1 VTCKHGQLECL
12 GNAHE
17 LCLHAHLPLS
27 TFYATLACMNYQN
40 FPGDIGKVELTR
52 RCAETN
58 SVDWWGSGLGKC
70 IEGNHNG
77 TGTEIDMAEART
89 RTEKGRG
96 WKKLIAKEG
105 HRRLLSSVN
114 TTQEAGI
121 TTSCTIE
128 IASSVVQGGKRVC
141 VVDAGVWKGCDVSAA
156 CSHVRKHGS

>member
-1 VTCKHGQLECL
+1 
-12 GNAHE
+12 
-17 LCLHAHLPLS
+17 
-27 TFYATLACMNYQN
+27 MNYQN

>member
-1 VTCKHGQLECL
+1 MNHSEPLGVTCKHGQLECL

-27 TFYATLACMNYQN
+27 TFYATLACMNYQD

-58 SVDWWGSGLGKC
+58 KVDWWGSGLGQC
-70 IEGNHNG
+70 IEGKHNG
-77 TGTEIDMAEART
+77 TSTGTDMGEART
-89 RTEKGRG
+89 RAEKGKG

-105 HRRLLSSVN
+105 HRRLLSSVKS
-114 TTQEAGI
+114 TQEAGV

-128 IASSVVQGGKRVC
+128 ITSSVVQGGKRVC

-156 CSHVRKHGS
+156 